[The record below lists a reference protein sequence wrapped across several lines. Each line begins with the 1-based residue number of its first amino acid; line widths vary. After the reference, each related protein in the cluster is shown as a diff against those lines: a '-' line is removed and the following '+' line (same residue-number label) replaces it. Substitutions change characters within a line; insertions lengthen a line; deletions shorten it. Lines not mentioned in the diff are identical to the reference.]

1 MTTVLITG
9 GTGLVGHK
17 LSSFLAEK
25 DYQVIILTRNPANR
39 EDRKNISYAAWD
51 PNARS
56 IDTDAVKKADFIIHL
71 AGAPVMEKKWTPA
84 YKKEIAESRIKSSLL
99 LSETLKNNSHHVQA
113 VISSSAIGWY
123 GPDKNDQHAF
133 IETDPP
139 APDFLGQTC
148 LQWEQSIESA
158 EQQNVRVCKL
168 RTGIVLAEKEGALEE
183 FIKPLKFGVATIL
196 GNGKQMI
203 SWIHVDDLCA
213 MFHHMM
219 TNNLSGSYNA
229 VAPEPV
235 SNKKLV
241 LTLAKILKG
250 TFFIPIHVP
259 ILMLKLV
266 LGERSIEVL
275 KSAKVSA
282 NKVLGTGFKFQ
293 YPDIDTALSDI
304 SKKIN

>member
-25 DYQVIILTRNPANR
+25 EYQVIILTRNPANR
-39 EDRKNISYAAWD
+39 EDKKNISYAAWD
-51 PNARS
+51 PNAKS

-99 LSETLKNNSHHVQA
+99 LSETLKNNPHHVQA
-113 VISSSAIGWY
+113 IISSSAIGWY

-133 IETDPP
+133 VETDPP

-183 FIKPLKFGVATIL
+183 FIKPLKLGVATIL

-250 TFFIPIHVP
+250 TFFIPVHVP
-259 ILMLKLV
+259 IPVLKLV

-282 NKVLGTGFKFQ
+282 DKVLGTGFKFQ
-293 YPDIDTALSDI
+293 YPDIDTALLDI